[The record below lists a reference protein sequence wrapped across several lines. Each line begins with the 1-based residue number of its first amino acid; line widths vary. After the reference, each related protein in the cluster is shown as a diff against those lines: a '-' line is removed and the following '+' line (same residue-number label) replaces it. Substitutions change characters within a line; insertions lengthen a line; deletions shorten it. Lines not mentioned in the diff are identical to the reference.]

1 MKPVF
6 FGALL
11 QDLRHPRGKEQ
22 LSPEIV
28 LIFGSIGVCFDLI
41 SFWGH
46 LALQNIFHDGSP
58 FAAWKWKL
66 NAHSNTNLA
75 FGCNVFCWFTEGIVA
90 AQPREIIDAS
100 PLLFARQVRQSRGL
114 RSQIS

>member
-11 QDLRHPRGKEQ
+11 QDLRHPREKEQ

-41 SFWGH
+41 SFWGP
-46 LALQNIFHDGSP
+46 LAQAKHP
-58 FAAWKWKL
+58 
-66 NAHSNTNLA
+66 
-75 FGCNVFCWFTEGIVA
+75 
-90 AQPREIIDAS
+90 
-100 PLLFARQVRQSRGL
+100 
-114 RSQIS
+114 